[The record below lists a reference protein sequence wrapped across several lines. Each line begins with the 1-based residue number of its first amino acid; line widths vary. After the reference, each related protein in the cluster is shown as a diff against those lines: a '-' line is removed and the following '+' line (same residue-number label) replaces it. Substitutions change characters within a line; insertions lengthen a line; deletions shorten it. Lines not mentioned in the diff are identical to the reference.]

1 MDTRFGMKIQVLLL
15 LLKKGVCTATYKT
28 LCTPAELIAPLS
40 NSKMFPELIELIFYF
55 KVTFP
60 VTNINL
66 TVSIPG
72 IPNHKTE
79 CLSPN
84 LLLRQCYELPNYNP
98 IGQESSSTN

>member
-1 MDTRFGMKIQVLLL
+1 MKIQVLLL
-15 LLKKGVCTATYKT
+15 LLKKAVCTAIYKT

-60 VTNINL
+60 VTNVNL

-72 IPNHKTE
+72 IPN
-79 CLSPN
+79 
-84 LLLRQCYELPNYNP
+84 QCYELPNYNP